1 MNSQMPIDTRYA
13 NRPYYA
19 PDMGT
24 ADEKITD
31 PKQAL
36 RALRRRLALFLLVV
50 ISVFVTVAVFTF
62 QATPVYSTSASVI
75 IDSRDK
81 TVVDIGSVL
90 SGLPP
95 ESTVVDTEVE
105 IIRSRSLAEKVVRQL
120 DLTSYPEFNPLL
132 REPAT
137 TDKIKSQ
144 IKSWLGGGS
153 SGASEESDAA
163 TQKKEMEMVVNN
175 LLARTSA
182 RRIGT
187 TYGIEIFADSHD
199 PELAAAIANQVV
211 DQYFVEQLD
220 AKFDATRR
228 ANAWL
233 EERLAELRE
242 EVNQAENAVE
252 SYRASSGLISA
263 GANTLNEQ
271 QMSDLNAQLIVQR
284 AELAEAEAR
293 LVTVREMA
301 QRGISAEVSGEAL
314 NSPVISELRRQ
325 QAEILRRRADLRNRY
340 GPKHPDIQGINNE
353 EANIRDQIQ
362 VELRR
367 IVSNIEGEVAIARKR
382 VQSLESNLNS
392 MRATLAQNN
401 QAGVRLRELERNAEA
416 SRSIYEAFLA
426 RFKQTNES
434 EGLAEPDARLLSSAP
449 VPRVPSFPKTS
460 LNLAVGLVFGLMLG
474 VGAVVAAE
482 ALNSQISS
490 GEEIEEHFRV
500 PFLGNFPRLTG
511 SAKRDARTYLLENP
525 TSAYAESFRNLRA
538 SIMFADLD
546 SPVKTVAIT
555 SSQPDEGKT
564 TMTHGL
570 GLMSAMSGTRTL
582 IIDGD
587 FRRKRL
593 SDVVMSDAPER
604 GFLECLFGECTIEEA
619 VQVDE
624 ASNLHILPLTPSR
637 HTPRD
642 VFGSKAFDQ
651 LMTQLQDIYEFII
664 IDTGPLLLLA
674 ETRVLTSKV
683 DQVVIVSR
691 WLKTNRAAL
700 KQTLS
705 ILRDFRAR
713 VAGVVINRV
722 DTSKYHRQGY
732 GHSGYKSYAKY
743 YTSG

>member
-1 MNSQMPIDTRYA
+1 MNSQIPIDTRYA
-13 NRPYYA
+13 NRSYYTSDA
-19 PDMGT
+19 SVGED
-24 ADEKITD
+24 KITD

-36 RALRRRLALFLLVV
+36 RALKRRLPLFLLVV

-120 DLTSYPEFNPLL
+120 NLTTYPEFNPLL
-132 REPAT
+132 REAST
-137 TDKIKSQ
+137 TDKIQ
-144 IKSWLGGGS
+144 AQLKSWLGDGG
-153 SGASEESDAA
+153 ADATPEPQEVSDA
-163 TQKKEMEMVVNN
+163 KEMELVVSS
-175 LLARTSA
+175 LLSKTAA

-187 TYGIEIFADSHD
+187 TYGIQIYADSQD
-199 PELAAAIANQVV
+199 PQLAAAIANQIV

-233 EERLAELRE
+233 EERLSELRD
-242 EVNQAENAVE
+242 EVNTAEAAVE

-263 GANTLNEQ
+263 GTNTLNEQ

-284 AELAEAEAR
+284 AELAEAQAR
-293 LVTVREMA
+293 LDTVRDMTR
-301 QRGISAEVSGEAL
+301 QGLSAEVSGEAL
-314 NSPVISELRRQ
+314 NSTVISDLRRQ
-325 QAEILRRRADLRNRY
+325 QAEILRERADLQNRY
-340 GPKHPDIQGINNE
+340 GPRHPDIQRINNE
-353 EANIRDQIQ
+353 EQNIREQIQ

-367 IVSNIEGEVAIARKR
+367 IVSNIEGDVAIARKR
-382 VQSLESNLNS
+382 VQSLESNLAS
-392 MRATLAQNN
+392 MRNTVTQNN
-401 QAGVRLRELERNAEA
+401 QASVRLRELERNAEA

-449 VPRVPSFPKTS
+449 VPRSPSFPKTS

-474 VGAVVAAE
+474 VGAVIGAE
-482 ALNSQISS
+482 ALNSQISN
-490 GEEIEEHFRV
+490 GEDIEEHFRV

-511 SAKRDARTYLLENP
+511 MAKKDPRTYLLDNP

-570 GLMSAMSGTRTL
+570 GLMSAMSGTSTL

-593 SDVVMSDAPER
+593 SDVVSDDQPEN

-651 LMTQLQDIYEFII
+651 LLEQLQEMYEFII

-683 DQVVIVSR
+683 DQVVVVSR

-705 ILRDFRAR
+705 ILRDFRAQI
-713 VAGVVINRV
+713 AGVVINRV

-732 GHSGYKSYAKY
+732 GHSAYKSYAKY